1 MDGKDFKESFN
12 VYESIIII
20 ELFLNFSIQLL

>member
-1 MDGKDFKESFN
+1 MDN

-20 ELFLNFSIQLL
+20 ITIQQRTTKATLECITNQ